1 MALTVGELTALVD
14 VDDSGMSSG
23 LNRAEGRVRT
33 AGREMGD
40 EAARAGRQAGD
51 ALSEG
56 VSRGVDSG
64 LQDTRRQFAEAGQ
77 EGGAALAD
85 GAADGTEGAGEQ
97 IGGRL
102 QGMKGAVA
110 GGAAA
115 LGAAAGAALVA
126 GMVEALDQ
134 SRIVGKLG
142 AQLGATP
149 AEARR
154 YGEIAGR
161 MYADAITEDFQGA
174 ADAISATMRSGL
186 LPPGATNAQIESIS
200 TKVSDLASTFDLDLG
215 QTANAVGQ
223 ILKTKL
229 APNAREALDVL
240 TRGMQKMGPRADDLM
255 DTFNEYST
263 QFRQLGI
270 DAKTA
275 TGLMSQGLKAGARDT
290 DVVADSLK
298 EFVLIAQGG
307 GDEVNKAFAAIGLSG
322 EEMQRV
328 FAKGGPKAREAL
340 DKVFDGLRKVKD
352 PADRSALALTLFGTK
367 SEDTQK
373 ALMALD
379 PSSAVGA
386 LGKVGGAADKMGKT
400 LRDNAGTRV
409 EKFKRTLQQG
419 FVEFLGG
426 TVIPALGKFTDSFRG
441 AFSGVGRALS
451 DFWEEIQPSLE
462 KLQGVFSEIGAA
474 FSGEGSDGGLGTKVE
489 SSLGEVAQII
499 QDVLTLIDEIW
510 SKHGD
515 SILEVA
521 RTVWDT
527 IGQYVSSSM
536 QFVKGIIGIVTG
548 LISGDW
554 GKVWQGILDMT
565 GGLWGML
572 IALIE
577 GAVKLLWKLL
587 KLGLK
592 LIGQIIA
599 DGWQWAVDKTKSKWR
614 GLVDWFGNIPDW
626 LLRKASPMAGKLKD
640 LAARAGK
647 GFKDWLARKFRESID
662 YASGVPGR
670 LSRAVGDVKDLLVD
684 KGKDIARGLY
694 RGIKSMG
701 GWLKG
706 KLISFAKNMIPGPV
720 AKALGIHSP
729 SRVMAQQVGR
739 WIPAG
744 IVAGIDRGRG
754 QLDSAMRSLVTP
766 PPVPRMQLAGAPAGT
781 AGSAYGGLYGGR
793 SDGPLVAVEHWH
805 AAENGT
811 PDDNARALAWAAK
824 ARG

>member
-1 MALTVGELTALVD
+1 MTLTVGELTALVD
-14 VDDSGMSSG
+14 VDDRGMSSG
-23 LNRAEGRVRT
+23 LNRAEGRVRA
-33 AGREMGD
+33 AGREIGD
-40 EAARAGRQAGD
+40 EAERAGRQAGG
-51 ALSEG
+51 ALG
-56 VSRGVDSG
+56 DGMSRGVDDG
-64 LQDTRRQFAEAGQ
+64 TDGAGQ
-77 EGGAALAD
+77 
-85 GAADGTEGAGEQ
+85 Q

-110 GGAAA
+110 GAGAA

-126 GMVEALDQ
+126 GMAEALDQ
-134 SRIVGKLG
+134 SRIVGRLG

-161 MYADAITEDFQGA
+161 LYADAITEDFQGA

-200 TKVSDLASTFDLDLG
+200 AKVSGLASTFDLDLG

-229 APNAREALDVL
+229 APNAEAALDVM

-307 GDEVNKAFAAIGLSG
+307 GDEVDAAFAAIGLSG
-322 EEMQRV
+322 SEMQRV
-328 FAKGGPKAREAL
+328 FTKGGPKAREAL
-340 DKVFDGLRKVKD
+340 DQVFDGLRKVKD
-352 PADRSALALTLFGTK
+352 PTERSTLAMQLFGTK

-379 PSSAVGA
+379 PSSAVSA
-386 LGKVGGAADKMGKT
+386 LGKVGGAADDMGKT

-419 FVEFLGG
+419 FVEFLGSK
-426 TVIPALGKFTDSFRG
+426 VIPALDNFRDTFGG
-441 AFSGVGRALS
+441 AFSGIGKALS
-451 DFWEEIQPSLE
+451 GFWTEIQPSLE
-462 KLQGVFSEIGAA
+462 KLQGIVGRIGAA
-474 FSGEGSDGGLGTKVE
+474 FSGDGADGDLGAKVE
-489 SSLGEVAQII
+489 SSLGEVAEII
-499 QDVLTLIDEIW
+499 QEVVTLIDEVW

-527 IGQYVSSSM
+527 IGQYVSSSL
-536 QFVKGIIGIVTG
+536 QLVKGIIEVVTG

-554 GKVWQGILDMT
+554 GKVWQGIQDMT
-565 GGLWGML
+565 GGIWGML

-577 GAVKLLWKLL
+577 GAVKFLWKLL

-592 LIGQIIA
+592 MIGQIMA
-599 DGWQWAVDKTKSKWR
+599 DGWQWAVDKTKQKWR
-614 GLVDWFGNIPDW
+614 GLVDWFTNIPDW
-626 LLRKASPMAGKLKD
+626 LLRKVSPMAGKLKD

-647 GFKDWLARKFRESID
+647 GFKDWLARKFREAVE

-670 LSRAVGDVKDLLVD
+670 LARAVGNVKDLLLD

-701 GWLKG
+701 GWLKD
-706 KLISFAKNMIPGPV
+706 KLVSFAKNMIPGPV

-754 QLDSAMRSLVTP
+754 QLDSAMRSLVAP
-766 PPVPRMQLAGAPAGT
+766 PPVPRMQLAGAPAG
-781 AGSAYGGLYGGR
+781 AAASAYGGLYGGR
-793 SDGPLVAVEHWH
+793 SDGPLVQVEHWH